1 MILKVLSVCGSAVII
16 GITTAILIVILHTI
30 IRLLRDTNYDEKEE

>member
-16 GITTAILIVILHTI
+16 GITAAILIVILHTI
-30 IRLLRDTNYDEKEE
+30 VRLLRDTNYDEEEE